1 MSVAINDSNAGAMRA
16 AQEGSVAGTR
26 ALRLEN
32 VHAFYG
38 KSHVLHGVT
47 MEVRPGEI
55 VSLLGRNGS
64 GRSTTVKTI
73 MGQVDGTG
81 SIAWGGQELLG
92 RKAYDIAHR
101 GLGYVPENR
110 DIFPKLTVHQNLM
123 LGEKGGGGGGGGRGR
138 KGAKPRWAFDDMYA
152 MFPRLKER
160 QHTEAGVLSGG
171 EQQMLTLCRTL
182 MGDPDLIMID
192 EPTEGLAPKIV
203 ELVADYLKELKR
215 RGVSVLLVEQK
226 LAIALEIS
234 ERCYVMGH
242 GRIVF
247 EGTPADLRAN
257 AYVRKEWLEV

>member
-1 MSVAINDSNAGAMRA
+1 M
-16 AQEGSVAGTR
+16 GS
-26 ALRLEN
+26 LHLEN
-32 VHAFYG
+32 LHAFYG

-47 MEVRPGEI
+47 LDVKPGEI

-73 MGQVDGTG
+73 MGLVDGQG
-81 SIAWGGQELLG
+81 SIKWGGGEILG
-92 RKAYDIAHR
+92 KKAYEIAHL
-101 GLGYVPENR
+101 GIGYVPENR
-110 DIFPKLTVHQNLM
+110 DIFPELTVHQNLM
-123 LGEKGGGGGGGGRGR
+123 LGEKGGGKK
-138 KGAKPRWAFDDMYA
+138 KGKPRWSFDDMYQ

-203 ELVADYLKELKR
+203 ELVAEYLKELKR

-226 LAIALEIS
+226 LTIALEIS

-247 EGTPADLRAN
+247 EGTPADLRGN
-257 AYVRKEWLEV
+257 AYIRKEWLEV